1 MTWDWQFVW
10 SFMPTLLEGA
20 WLTVL
25 ATVVGTVIAL
35 LLGAVLAVAG
45 YSRYRLVRG
54 AIAFVV
60 QFLRGTPLLVQLYVI
75 FFVLPDIG
83 IVLPAF
89 LAGVIGLGVHYS
101 AYLAEVYR
109 AGIDSVDR
117 GQWDASTAINLS
129 RRQVWLHVILPQA
142 IPKMVPPLGN
152 YSIGM
157 LKESALLSTISVF
170 ELVARAQAIGN
181 ETYRFTEP
189 LTMVGLSFL
198 TLTVI
203 FTLLLRL
210 AERKAEALR

>member
-1 MTWDWQFVW
+1 MSWDWQFTW
-10 SFMPTLLEGA
+10 SLMPTLLQGA

-25 ATVVGTVIAL
+25 ATLAGTAIAL
-35 LLGAVLAVAG
+35 ALGAVFAVAG
-45 YSRYRLVRG
+45 YSRHRALRG
-54 AIAFVV
+54 AISFTI

-109 AGIDSVDR
+109 AGIDSVDK

-129 RRQVWLHVILPQA
+129 RRQVWLHIILPQA
-142 IPKMVPPLGN
+142 IPKMVPPMGN

-157 LKESALLSTISVF
+157 LKESALLSTISVL

-189 LTMVGLSFL
+189 LTLVGLLFL
-198 TLTVI
+198 TLTLL
-203 FTLLLRL
+203 FTLLLRVT
-210 AERKAEALR
+210 ERRAATLR

>member
-25 ATVVGTVIAL
+25 ATVAGTVIAL

-198 TLTVI
+198 TLTII

-210 AERKAEALR
+210 AERKAEGLR